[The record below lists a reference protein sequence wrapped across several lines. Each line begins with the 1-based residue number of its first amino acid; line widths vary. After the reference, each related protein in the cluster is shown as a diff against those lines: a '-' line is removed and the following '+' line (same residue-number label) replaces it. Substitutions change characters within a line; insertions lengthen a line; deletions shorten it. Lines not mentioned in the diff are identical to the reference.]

1 MYRYILCVGICA
13 IIWIVNGRYIIQAMR
28 EHVTSEIYMHTGL
41 AMFFTLLTFELTLGT
56 FKLWGRLNIR
66 WLTIV
71 GSLLYIPSGYLIASS
86 MHALKY
92 KGKPKKTTDFTATT
106 TFIDSGIY
114 SFARQP
120 MTLGMAMW
128 SVALILAFQSILA
141 VILGILSLFCFWISA
156 RKESEYDIR
165 KFGNAYKEYM
175 EKVPMWNILKGLRKR

>member
-28 EHVTSEIYMHTGL
+28 EHMTSEIYMHTGL
-41 AMFFTLLTFELTLGT
+41 AMFFTLLTFGSALGT
-56 FKLWGRLNIR
+56 FKLWGQLGIR

-71 GSLLYIPSGYLIASS
+71 GLLLYIPSGYLVALS

-92 KGKPKKTTDFTATT
+92 KGKPKNTDFTATT

-114 SFARQP
+114 SFVRQP

-128 SVALILAFQSILA
+128 SVALILVFQSILA
-141 VILGILSLFCFWISA
+141 VILGVVSLFCFWISA

-175 EKVPMWNILKGLRKR
+175 KKVPMWNISKGLRKR

>member
-1 MYRYILCVGICA
+1 
-13 IIWIVNGRYIIQAMR
+13 MR

-41 AMFFTLLTFELTLGT
+41 AMFFTLLTFELALGT
-56 FKLWGRLNIR
+56 FKLWEQLSIR

-71 GSLLYIPSGYLIASS
+71 GLLLYIPSGYFIASS

-92 KGKPKKTTDFTATT
+92 KGKPKTTDFTVTT

-114 SFARQP
+114 SFVRQP

-128 SVALILAFQSILA
+128 SIALILVFQSILA
-141 VILGILSLFCFWISA
+141 VILGVVSLFCFWISA

-165 KFGNAYKEYM
+165 KFGHAYKEYM
-175 EKVPMWNILKGLRKR
+175 KKVPMWNILKGLRKK

>member
-13 IIWIVNGRYIIQAMR
+13 IIWIVNGRYIIQATR

-41 AMFFTLLTFELTLGT
+41 ALFFTLLTLELTLST
-56 FKLWGRLNIR
+56 FELWEQLNIR

-71 GSLLYIPSGYLIASS
+71 GWLLQIPSAYLIASS
-86 MHALKY
+86 IHALMY
-92 KGKPKKTTDFTATT
+92 KGKPKTTDFTATT

-114 SFARQP
+114 GFVRQP

-128 SVALILAFQSILA
+128 SVALVLAFQSILA
-141 VILGILSLFCFWISA
+141 VILGVVSLFCFWISA

-175 EKVPMWNILKGLRKR
+175 KKVPMWNILKRLRK